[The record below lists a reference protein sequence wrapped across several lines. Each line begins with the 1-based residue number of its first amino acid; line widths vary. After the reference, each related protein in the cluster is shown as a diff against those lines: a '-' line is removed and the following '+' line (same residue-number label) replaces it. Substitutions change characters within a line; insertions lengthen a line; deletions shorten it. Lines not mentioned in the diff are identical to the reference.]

1 VSRTRKLLVGILAVT
16 VLAVL
21 PSTASAGLREEML
34 GAINVQRMAHGVPPL
49 RHSPFLHSSSYGYA
63 RYLMRI
69 DRFGHAGSS
78 SFGEL
83 LEIHGGR
90 AAYVKRTV
98 RLWMRSP
105 GHRRLLLSHTYRRA
119 GVGMTSGRFQGA
131 RRSIWVA
138 RLGR

>member
-1 VSRTRKLLVGILAVT
+1 MSRTRKLLVGTLAVT

-21 PSTASAGLREEML
+21 PSTASAGLREEMV
-34 GAINVQRMAHGVPPL
+34 GAINVQRMAHGVAPL
-49 RHSPFLHSSSYGYA
+49 RHSPYLHNTSYGYA
-63 RYLMRI
+63 RYLMRV

-90 AAYVKRTV
+90 AAYVQRTV
-98 RLWMRSP
+98 HLWMRSP
-105 GHRRLLLSHTYRRA
+105 GHRRLLLSRTFRRA
-119 GVGMTSGRFQGA
+119 GVAMTTGRFQGA
-131 RRSIWVA
+131 HRSIWVA